1 LRWFTSGGWLVLAG
15 ERAVEKWGSGA
26 SAGRWCQLV
35 CRQHLGRNFPIGTDF
50 GTEFGT
56 VMVHGASMDR
66 SRPLPKLTF
75 STREVAVMLGVSR
88 PTVDRLVASGVL
100 PSVDLGPTRRTLIP
114 AWAIEELL
122 AGPDRLTA

>member
-1 LRWFTSGGWLVLAG
+1 LV
-15 ERAVEKWGSGA
+15 
-26 SAGRWCQLV
+26 GRKHV
-35 CRQHLGRNFPIGTDF
+35 RRNFAI

-56 VMVHGASMDR
+56 EAGTAMIHGTSMDR
-66 SRPLPKLTF
+66 SKALPKLTF